1 MIALSPDGTPI
12 AYQLLGTGAPVVL
25 LHGFTE
31 TGESW
36 REAGYVEPLLH
47 RGRQGVLIDCRGH
60 GESGKPH
67 HTEAYGG
74 GKQVGDVLAVLDAAG
89 IRRADLV
96 GYSMGGLIALALAMR
111 APERVRSLVVIG
123 AHPFAQDMTPYR
135 LAVAEGIECWLAAIE
150 AQGIRL
156 SQAARR
162 RILSNDRRALQACVS
177 RDRPD
182 MSAALSRLKAPLLA
196 IAGTDDP
203 IRGSV
208 RALAEQVGGSFLAL
222 DGLNH
227 ITAFLA
233 TGQILPAIERFF
245 DSQGAPGAL
254 AATIDE

>member
-1 MIALSPDGTPI
+1 
-12 AYQLLGTGAPVVL
+12 
-25 LHGFTE
+25 
-31 TGESW
+31 
-36 REAGYVEPLLH
+36 
-47 RGRQGVLIDCRGH
+47 VLIDCRGH

-67 HTEAYGG
+67 HTEAYSG

-111 APERVRSLVVIG
+111 APERVRALVVIG

-135 LAVAEGIECWLAAIE
+135 LAIAEGIECWLAAIE
-150 AQGIRL
+150 AQGICL

-162 RILSNDRRALQACVS
+162 RIWSNDLRALHACVS

-182 MSAALSRLKAPLLA
+182 MSAALTRLKAPLLA

-203 IRGSV
+203 NRGSA

-233 TGQILPAIERFF
+233 AGQILPAIERFF